1 MYIRTSYDQ
10 FVIDTNEY
18 KTQYAYEFPLD
29 LSWYT
34 YPKIIYVEEY
44 PPNTNSTIIGISPNG
59 NSIILNTINAEQI
72 SLYIR
77 RYDDDFIYYRKEE
90 YDRLVQI

>member
-44 PPNTNSTIIGISPNG
+44 PPNTNSTII
-59 NSIILNTINAEQI
+59 LNTINAEQI